1 MRFEAKT
8 YKRLGAIMGSIIGVF
23 AMMIAVC
30 VDKTLVGAILLTVCT
45 VIGIIIGSIIEKKA
59 G

>member
-8 YKRLGAIMGSIIGVF
+8 YNRLGAILGSIIGVF

-30 VDKTLVGAILLTVCT
+30 VDITLAGAILLIICA
-45 VIGIIIGSIIEKKA
+45 VIGIII
-59 G
+59 